1 MMYYGC
7 IIFMYI
13 AFKANIQVQLNK
25 LEYGEKVKKCIC
37 KLFQKVKLS
46 YILDSLYVKLTA
58 NESQKSVYQN
68 IRIFTF
74 EFQ

>member
-25 LEYGEKVKKCIC
+25 LEYGEKVKNVFANYFK
-37 KLFQKVKLS
+37 KLNFH
-46 YILDSLYVKLTA
+46 
-58 NESQKSVYQN
+58 
-68 IRIFTF
+68 IF
-74 EFQ
+74 